1 MTPMPASRRIS
12 IVLLAGSL
20 VAGCGVLDK
29 KVVGSTIPAHGSLIP
44 NKTINISPGYSTTLE
59 KVAASA
65 GAAAVLYYVYRP
77 LDPNWEA
84 ADVRIGEDTF
94 RVSLR
99 MKRFYTGGE
108 GEALQLARQYAENLQ
123 AAHGASE
130 YALLSFSQGIDSST
144 PISRR
149 VAEATVR
156 LKNMKAPQP
165 DIEGPPWPLTEPAA
179 AG

>member
-1 MTPMPASRRIS
+1 MPMPALRRITV
-12 IVLLAGSL
+12 VLLAGSL
-20 VAGCGVLDK
+20 AACGVLDK
-29 KVVGSTIPAHGSLIP
+29 KIVGGSIPAHGSLIP
-44 NKTINISPGYSTTLE
+44 NKTINVSPGYSTTLE
-59 KVAASA
+59 KVAISA
-65 GAAAVLYYVYRP
+65 GAAAVLYYVYQP

-94 RVSLR
+94 RISLR

-108 GEALQLARQYAENLQ
+108 GEALQLARRYAENLQ

-130 YALLSFSQGIDSST
+130 YALLAFSQGIDSST

-149 VAEATVR
+149 VAQATIR
-156 LKNMKAPQP
+156 LKNMTVPQP
-165 DIEGPPWPLTEPAA
+165 EIEGPPWPLSEPAA